1 MRISTTRWVCP
12 ELSPLRHS
20 ALRERLK
27 YQASPLAIV
36 LRNASS
42 FMCATIRTS
51 PLRASVATQVTSPD
65 ASNLGLNASPSSRSL
80 LSAKVAKTGLS
91 LRGAHHRHEPG
102 LFRRI
107 VAEHAGEAAG
117 EG

>member
-1 MRISTTRWVCP
+1 MRISSTRWVCP

-36 LRNASS
+36 LRSASS

-65 ASNLGLNASPSSRSL
+65 ASNLGLNASPSSRSWE
-80 LSAKVAKTGLS
+80 SAELDKVS
-91 LRGAHHRHEPG
+91 LPLRRAHHRHEPG
-102 LFRRI
+102 
-107 VAEHAGEAAG
+107 
-117 EG
+117 